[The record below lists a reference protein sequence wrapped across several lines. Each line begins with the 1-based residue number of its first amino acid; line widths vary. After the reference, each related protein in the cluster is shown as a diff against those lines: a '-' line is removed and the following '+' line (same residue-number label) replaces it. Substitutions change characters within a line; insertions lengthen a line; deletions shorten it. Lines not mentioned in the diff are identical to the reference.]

1 MSRRHSALL
10 ALVLL
15 PVVAGGFLIQNRAA
29 TDGARVL
36 DQVLNLVSQR
46 FVDTV
51 STATLYEK
59 AARGMVK
66 ELNDPYSELF
76 SPKELAS
83 FSQQTNGKY
92 AGIGMQI
99 EDQQGAITI
108 SKVFPHTP
116 AEAGGVREGDKILY
130 VDSLSTRGWK
140 TQQVSDYLIGK
151 EGTKVTVK
159 FGRPGVPEPIA
170 TTFTRQVIHIP
181 AVPYAIVLDNRVGYV
196 PVQRFNETAADEVEN
211 AVARLQKEGVKGVIL
226 DMRGNPGGI
235 LDQSI
240 TMSNLFLKPGQE
252 IVSVRGRV
260 GDPQSYGTRGS
271 PAFPTLPVTV
281 LTDEYTAS
289 ASEIVAGALQD
300 HDRALVVGTTSFG
313 KGLVQTLFP
322 LDGGYALKIT
332 TAKWYTPSGRTIQ
345 RERKFVNGRF
355 VEVAP
360 DSLETEAKKKARPAY
375 RSDAGR
381 IVYGGGGVAPD
392 VLVRDDT
399 LTAVE
404 QAFNK
409 AIAPKSQDV
418 YVALA
423 DYALEIARGTNKDF
437 RVQPQWRDEFYR
449 RLTAKG
455 VAIPRAQYDSASHY
469 VDRLLEQR
477 VARLV
482 AGDSTAK
489 RRDIPFDA
497 PLRKAL
503 ELMQK
508 GSSQQDLVSLAAAA
522 QPRASD
528 SKTPPA
534 DQTAAQAASAAKR
547 TP

>member
-1 MSRRHSALL
+1 MQRRHI
-10 ALVLL
+10 ALVGLLLL
-15 PVVAGGFLIQNRAA
+15 PVIAGGFLIQDRGA

-36 DQVLNLVSQR
+36 DQVLSLVAER

-51 STATLYEK
+51 SSASLYEK
-59 AARGMVK
+59 AAKGLVK

-76 SPKELAS
+76 APKELAS

-116 AEAGGVREGDKILY
+116 AEAAGVRDGDKILF

-159 FGRPGVPEPIA
+159 FGRPGVPEPIT

-181 AVPYAIVLDNRVGYV
+181 AVPYAIVLENRVGYV
-196 PVQRFNETAADEVEN
+196 PVQRFNATSAEEVKT
-211 AVARLQKEGVKGVIL
+211 AVAGLQKEGIKGVIL

-235 LDQSI
+235 LEQSI
-240 TMSNLFLKPGQE
+240 VMSNLFLNSGQE
-252 IVSVRGRV
+252 IVSVRARANET
-260 GDPQSYGTRGS
+260 QNYSTRGA

-300 HDRALVVGTTSFG
+300 HDRALVVGQTSFG

-332 TAKWYTPSGRTIQ
+332 TAKWYTPSGRSIQ
-345 RERKFVNGRF
+345 RERKYANGRF
-355 VEVAP
+355 VEEKP
-360 DSLETEAKKKARPAY
+360 DSAETEAKKKARPAY

-392 VLVRDDT
+392 LLVRDDT
-399 LTAVE
+399 LMTAE
-404 QAFNK
+404 QTLAK
-409 AIAPKSQDV
+409 ALAPKSQDV
-418 YVALA
+418 YVTLYDYSLELA
-423 DYALEIARGTNKDF
+423 RSAKKDF
-437 RVQPQWRDEFYR
+437 IVLPAWRDELYR
-449 RLTAKG
+449 RITAKG
-455 VAIPRAQYDSASHY
+455 VKVDRAQYDDASRY
-469 VDRLLEQR
+469 IDRLLDQR
-477 VARLV
+477 ISQLMG
-482 AGDSTAK
+482 GDSTAK
-489 RRDIPFDA
+489 RRDLQFDA

-503 ELMQK
+503 MLMEK
-508 GSSQQDLVSLAAAA
+508 GSTQKELFVLAAA
-522 QPRASD
+522 QPQARERV
-528 SKTPPA
+528 PA
-534 DQTAAQAASAAKR
+534 AADLSAVRPKS
-547 TP
+547 P

>member
-1 MSRRHSALL
+1 MSRRRL
-10 ALVLL
+10 ALVGLVFL
-15 PVVAGGFLIQNRAA
+15 PVVAGGFLIQNRD
-29 TDGARVL
+29 TSDGARVL

-51 STATLYEK
+51 SSAALYEK
-59 AARGMVK
+59 AAKGLVK

-76 SPKELAS
+76 SPKALAS

-116 AEAGGVREGDKILY
+116 AEAAGVRDGDRILF
-130 VDSLSTRGWK
+130 VDTLSTRGWK

-159 FGRPGVPEPIA
+159 FGRPGVPEPIT

-181 AVPYAIVLDNRVGYV
+181 AVPYAIVLENRIGYV
-196 PVQRFNETAADEVEN
+196 PVQRFNETSANEVKT
-211 AVARLQKEGVKGVIL
+211 AVATLQKEGIKGVIL

-240 TMSNLFLKPGQE
+240 VMSNLFLNNGQE
-252 IVSVRGRV
+252 IVSVRSRGN
-260 GDPQSYGTRGS
+260 DTQSYATRGA

-300 HDRALVVGTTSFG
+300 HDRALIVGQTSFG

-322 LDGGYALKIT
+322 LDDGYALKIT
-332 TAKWYTPSGRTIQ
+332 TAKWYTPSGRSIQ
-345 RERKFVNGRF
+345 RERKFVNGKF
-355 VEVAP
+355 VEEKP
-360 DSLETEAKKKARPAY
+360 DSAETEAKKRARPAY

-399 LTAVE
+399 LTIPE
-404 QAFNK
+404 QTLAK
-409 AIAPKSQDV
+409 ALAPKSQDV
-418 YVALA
+418 YVTLY
-423 DYALEIARGTNKDF
+423 DYSLELARGVKKDF
-437 RVQPQWRDEFYR
+437 TVQPGWRDELFR
-449 RLTAKG
+449 RLETKG
-455 VAIPRAQYDSASHY
+455 VKLDRAQYDAASHY
-469 VDRLLEQR
+469 VDGLLDQR
-477 VARLV
+477 IAQLV
-482 AGDSTAK
+482 GGDSTAK
-489 RRDIPFDA
+489 RHNLRFDA

-503 ELMQK
+503 ELMEK
-508 GSSQQDLVSLAAAA
+508 GSTQKDLFVLAAA
-522 QPRASD
+522 QPQAQESRPAAADLSAGKP
-528 SKTPPA
+528 KTP
-534 DQTAAQAASAAKR
+534 
-547 TP
+547 

>member
-1 MSRRHSALL
+1 MRRRSAIL
-10 ALVLL
+10 AFMLL
-15 PVVAGGFLIQNRAA
+15 PVVAGGFLMQSRTT
-29 TDGARVL
+29 TDGAKVL

-51 STATLYEK
+51 SAAALYEK
-59 AARGMVK
+59 AAKGLVK

-116 AEAGGVREGDKILY
+116 AEGAGVREGDKILF

-140 TQQVSDYLIGK
+140 TQQVSDYLIGTA
-151 EGTKVTVK
+151 GTKVTVK
-159 FGRPGVPEPIA
+159 FGRPGVAEPIV

-181 AVPYAIVLDNRVGYV
+181 AVPFAIVLDNKIGYI
-196 PVQRFNETAADEVEN
+196 PVQRFNETAAEEVKT
-211 AVARLQKEGVKGVIL
+211 AVANLQKEGITGVIL

-240 TMSNLFLKPGQE
+240 TMSNLFLKSGQE
-252 IVSVRGRV
+252 IVSVRSRANET
-260 GDPQSYGTRGS
+260 QSFGTRGN
-271 PAFPTLPVTV
+271 PAFPTLPVSV

-300 HDRALVVGTTSFG
+300 HDRALVVGQTSFG

-332 TAKWYTPSGRTIQ
+332 TAKWYTPSGRSIQ
-345 RERKFVNGRF
+345 RERKFENGRF

-399 LTAVE
+399 LTTAE
-404 QAFNK
+404 QTLAKAF
-409 AIAPKSQDV
+409 APKSQDV
-418 YVALA
+418 YVTLA
-423 DYALEIARGTNKDF
+423 DYALELSRGANKSF
-437 RVQPQWRDEFYR
+437 TTQPQWRDELFR

-455 VAIPRAQYDSASHY
+455 VTLDRAQYDAAARY

-477 VARLV
+477 VARF
-482 AGDSTAK
+482 AGGDSTAK
-489 RRDIPFDA
+489 RRDLPFDA
-497 PLRKAL
+497 PLRKAV
-503 ELMQK
+503 ELMEKGTTQK
-508 GSSQQDLVSLAAAA
+508 DLFTLAAASQTKA
-522 QPRASD
+522 
-528 SKTPPA
+528 A
-534 DQTAAQAASAAKR
+534 DTKLPSANQTAAQGQTVVKKQ
-547 TP
+547 P

>member
-1 MSRRHSALL
+1 MIRRRFALL
-10 ALVLL
+10 AVALV
-15 PVVAGGFLIQNRAA
+15 PVVAGGFLVQNRGT

-51 STATLYEK
+51 SSATLYEK
-59 AARGMVK
+59 AARGLVK

-108 SKVFPHTP
+108 SKVFPQTP
-116 AEAGGVREGDKILY
+116 AEAGGVREGDKILF
-130 VDSLSTRGWK
+130 VDSLSTRGWT
-140 TQQVSDYLIGK
+140 TQKVSDYLVGTA
-151 EGTKVTVK
+151 GTKVTVK
-159 FGRPGVPEPIA
+159 FGRPGVPEPIV

-181 AVPYAIVLDNRVGYV
+181 AVPYAIVLDNRVGYI
-196 PVQRFNETAADEVEN
+196 PVQRFNETASEEVQS
-211 AVARLQKEGVKGVIL
+211 AVARLQKEGAKGVIL

-240 TMSNLFLKPGQE
+240 TMSNLFLKSGQE
-252 IVSVRGRV
+252 IVSVRSRSN
-260 GDPQSYGTRGS
+260 DTQSYSTRGN

-332 TAKWYTPSGRTIQ
+332 TAKWYTPSGRSIQ

-355 VEVAP
+355 VDTQP

-381 IVYGGGGVAPD
+381 LVYGGGGVAPD

-399 LTAVE
+399 LTTAE
-404 QAFNK
+404 QTFAK
-409 AIAPKSQDV
+409 ALAPKSQDV
-418 YVALA
+418 YVLLA
-423 DYALEIARGTNKDF
+423 DYALELSRGASKDF
-437 RVQPQWRDEFYR
+437 RVQPQWRDELFR

-455 VAIPRAQYDSASHY
+455 VTLDRAQYDAASRY

-477 VARLV
+477 VARFV
-482 AGDSTAK
+482 AGDSSAK
-489 RRDIPFDA
+489 RRDLAFDA
-497 PLRKAL
+497 PLRKAM
-503 ELMQK
+503 ELMEK
-508 GSSQQDLVSLAAAA
+508 GSSQKDLFTLAAA
-522 QPRASD
+522 QPH
-528 SKTPPA
+528 TPEPKPL
-534 DQTAAQAASAAKR
+534 TTEQAAAKR
-547 TP
+547 IP

>member
-1 MSRRHSALL
+1 MSRRHSALF
-10 ALVLL
+10 AIAVL
-15 PVVAGGFLIQNRAA
+15 PIIAGGFLVQNRAT

-51 STATLYEK
+51 SSATLYEK
-59 AARGMVK
+59 AARGLVK

-83 FSQQTNGKY
+83 FSRQTNGKY

-99 EDQQGAITI
+99 EDLQGAITI

-116 AEAGGVREGDKILY
+116 AEAGGVRDGDRILF
-130 VDSLSTRGWK
+130 VDSLSTRGWT
-140 TQQVSDYLIGK
+140 TQKVSEYLVGTA
-151 EGTKVTVK
+151 GTKVIVK
-159 FGRPGVPEPIA
+159 FGRLGVTEPIV

-181 AVPYAIVLDNRVGYV
+181 AVPYAIVLDSKIGYV
-196 PVQRFNETAADEVEN
+196 PVQRFNETAAAEVQS
-211 AVARLQKEGVKGVIL
+211 AVARLQKEGVKGVVL

-240 TMSNLFLKPGQE
+240 TMSNLFLKNGEE
-252 IVSVRGRV
+252 IVSVRSRSN
-260 GDPQSYGTRGS
+260 DTQNFSTRGN
-271 PAFPTLPVTV
+271 PAFPALPVTV

-332 TAKWYTPSGRTIQ
+332 TAKWFTPSGRSIQ

-355 VEVAP
+355 VESQP

-399 LTAVE
+399 LTTAE
-404 QAFNK
+404 QILAK
-409 AIAPKSQDV
+409 ALAPKSQDV
-418 YVALA
+418 YITLA
-423 DYALEIARGTNKDF
+423 DYALELSRGVNRDF
-437 RVQPQWRDEFYR
+437 RVQPQWRDELFR
-449 RLTAKG
+449 RFTAKG
-455 VAIPRAQYDSASHY
+455 VTIDRTQYDAASRY
-469 VDRLLEQR
+469 IDRLLEQR
-477 VARLV
+477 VARFV

-497 PLRKAL
+497 PLRKAV
-503 ELMQK
+503 ELMEK
-508 GSSQQDLVSLAAAA
+508 GSSQKDLFTLAAA
-522 QPRASD
+522 QPHMPEPRSL
-528 SKTPPA
+528 T
-534 DQTAAQAASAAKR
+534 TEQAAAKR
-547 TP
+547 VP

>member
-1 MSRRHSALL
+1 MPRRRTVLIAL
-10 ALVLL
+10 ACL
-15 PVVAGGFLIQNRAA
+15 PVLAGGFLVQDRGA

-36 DQVLNLVSQR
+36 DQVFGLISQR

-51 STATLYEK
+51 SSAALYEK
-59 AARGMVK
+59 AAKGLVK

-116 AEAGGVREGDKILY
+116 AAAGGVREGDRILF
-130 VDSLSTRGWK
+130 VDTLSTRGWK

-170 TTFTRQVIHIP
+170 TTYTRQVIRIP
-181 AVPYAIVLDNRVGYV
+181 AVPYAIVLDNRIGYI
-196 PVQRFNETAADEVEN
+196 PVQRFNETSSDEVKN
-211 AVARLQKEGVKGVIL
+211 AVAALQKEGIKGVIL

-235 LDQSI
+235 LEQSI
-240 TMSNLFLKPGQE
+240 QMSNLFLKSGQE
-252 IVSVRGRV
+252 IVSVRSRA
-260 GDPQSYGTRGS
+260 DTQSYHTRGS
-271 PAFPTLPVTV
+271 AAFPTLPVAV
-281 LTDEYTAS
+281 MTDEYTAS

-300 HDRALVVGTTSFG
+300 HDRALVVGQTSFG

-332 TAKWYTPSGRTIQ
+332 TAKWYTPSGRSIQ

-355 VEVAP
+355 VEDTP
-360 DSLETEAKKKARPAY
+360 DSLETETRKKARPAY

-399 LTAVE
+399 LTTAE
-404 QAFNK
+404 QVLAK
-409 AIAPKSQDV
+409 ALAPKSQDV
-418 YVALA
+418 YVTLYDYSLELA
-423 DYALEIARGTNKDF
+423 RTAQKGFT
-437 RVQPQWRDEFYR
+437 VQPAWRDELFR

-455 VAIPRAQYDSASHY
+455 VKVDRAQFDGAPRY
-469 VDRLLEQR
+469 VDRLLDQR
-477 VARLV
+477 VAQLMG
-482 AGDSTAK
+482 GDSTAK
-489 RRDIPFDA
+489 RHDLLFDA
-497 PLRKAL
+497 PLRKTL
-503 ELMQK
+503 ELMEK
-508 GSSQQDLVSLAAAA
+508 GSSQKDLFTLAAALP
-522 QPRASD
+522 QGKEVRP
-528 SKTPPA
+528 
-534 DQTAAQAASAAKR
+534 ASAEITAGKPR